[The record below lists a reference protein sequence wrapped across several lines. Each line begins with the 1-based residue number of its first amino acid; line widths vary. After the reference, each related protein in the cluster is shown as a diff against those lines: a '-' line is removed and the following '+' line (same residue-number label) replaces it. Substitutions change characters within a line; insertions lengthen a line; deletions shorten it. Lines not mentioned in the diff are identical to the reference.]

1 LNRAVKFFYVS
12 LIYAFLYLPIIVV
25 VVYSF
30 NNASHSLVWHG
41 FTLDWYQYLLN
52 DRGLLLVAWHS
63 LIIGALAATIAS
75 LMATLTATSL
85 YRYKFFGKQFLH
97 GLLFVLIIFPDI
109 VMAIS
114 LLMLYSLLKVSLGFW
129 TLLLSHITFC
139 LPFITIIIYSRMSSL
154 NKFIFEAAKDLGAN
168 DAIIFKRIIIP
179 LLWPGIL
186 SGWLIAFT
194 LSIDDVI
201 ISYFVTGPS
210 FQVLPLKIYSLV
222 RMGVKPEINAL
233 CTLLLVLTLFI
244 VLGSQFMLRKN
255 RPR

>member
-1 LNRAVKFFYVS
+1 MNKASKYLYLGFVYT
-12 LIYAFLYLPIIVV
+12 FLYLPILVV
-25 VVYSF
+25 VIYSF

-41 FTLDWYQYLLN
+41 FTLDWYRYLLN
-52 DRGLLLVAWHS
+52 DSSLLVVAWHS
-63 LIIGALAATIAS
+63 LVIGVLAATIAS
-75 LMATLTATSL
+75 LMATIAATSL

-97 GLLFVLIIFPDI
+97 GLLFVLIVSPDI

-114 LLMLYSLLKVSLGFW
+114 LLMLYSFFKIPLGFW

-139 LPFITIIIYSRMSSL
+139 LPFITIIIYSRMTSL

-168 DAIIFKRIIIP
+168 DGVIFRKIMVP

-186 SGWLIAFT
+186 SGWLIGFT
-194 LSIDDVI
+194 LSLDDVI

-210 FQVLPLKIYSLV
+210 FQILPLKIYSLV

-233 CTLLLVLTLFI
+233 CTILLILTLLI
-244 VLGSQFMLRKN
+244 VLGSQFMLRKKQ
-255 RPR
+255 